1 MSQFNISFR
10 LDWPSEW
17 ADYFFRLKLKILTWY
32 LSMVLFHFIGSNWNK
47 WIQNIARGYLGYF
60 GKVPLVDTKL
70 EFFTSTEKSN
80 SLIYSSNQVQNW
92 YKNGAFLFLP
102 RQSPGEPIILFEHLR
117 TKVKILQFL
126 TLAHMI
132 WVIWYDSYDMS
143 HILSAIGY
151 RFIRLGL
158 SIKPHQLEGGKR
170 YR

>member
-32 LSMVLFHFIGSNWNK
+32 LSMVLFHFIGSNWKK

-80 SLIYSSNQVQNW
+80 SLIYSSNRVQNW

-117 TKVKILQFL
+117 TKIKILQFL
-126 TLAHMI
+126 TLAH
-132 WVIWYDSYDMS
+132 
-143 HILSAIGY
+143 ILSLHQTWPWHKVSSVGGRIQATRKIWFWVSEIG
-151 RFIRLGL
+151 F
-158 SIKPHQLEGGKR
+158 
-170 YR
+170 